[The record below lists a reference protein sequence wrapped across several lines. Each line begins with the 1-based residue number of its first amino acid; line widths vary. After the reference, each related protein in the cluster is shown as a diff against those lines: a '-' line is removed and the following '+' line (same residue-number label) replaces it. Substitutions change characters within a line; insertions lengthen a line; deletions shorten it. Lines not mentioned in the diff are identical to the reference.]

1 MFLIQILRGITAE
14 SENNS
19 FPDEGNNSLSFND
32 IFDSKFNIFN
42 YEDGRECLG
51 IFVILLW
58 IKLTNRS
65 RAPRYENIEA
75 FCQYK
80 LFMKNDCLIKLNWI
94 TTIF

>member
-19 FPDEGNNSLSFND
+19 FPDEGNNTSNFDD

-42 YEDGRECLG
+42 YEDGRESIG

-58 IKLTNRS
+58 IKLTNLS
-65 RAPRYENIEA
+65 RAPRYENIKHFENSNN
-75 FCQYK
+75 
-80 LFMKNDCLIKLNWI
+80 L
-94 TTIF
+94 